1 MNLPNDFVH
10 LHNHSDY
17 SLLDGAM
24 KTGIMAKRAAD
35 LGQRALALTDHGN
48 MFGAVEFYLACEKN
62 KIKPIIGMEAY
73 ISADRFNRKADK
85 INNKAYHLVLL
96 AKNEIGYR
104 NLCKLSTKGYM
115 EGFYYRPR
123 IDHQLLSEHSE
134 GIIGLSACMSGEPSW
149 HLRSGNVKKA
159 TEVANLYKEIL
170 GKDNYFLEI
179 QNHGIE
185 EETRIRELMP
195 QVAKATELGIIATN
209 DCHFLDR
216 AHFEAHDILMAIQT
230 GSLLNDPN
238 RWRSNT
244 PEIYFKDTQE
254 MLNLFQDW
262 PEAVEN
268 TLVVSDMVDFK
279 MELGKLLLPEFELPD
294 GFKTPDEYVEY
305 LSRDGL
311 KDRYPSLTPELE
323 ERLTYE
329 LGIIKTTG
337 YAGYFLIVWDFI
349 DAARRMNIP
358 VGPGRGSAAGS
369 LVCYCMGIT
378 DIDPIRHQLLFE
390 RFLNPERISM
400 PDIDVDF
407 CYERRGDVIEY
418 VAKKYG
424 RENVSQIITFGTMAA
439 RAVIKDVARVLDFSF
454 AESDRISKMVP
465 EEVGITLKKA
475 IEEAPGLKDLPKESE
490 DHALLMRNALVLE
503 GMNRNT
509 GIHAAGVL
517 ITPSPLVEHAP
528 MYRNNK
534 GDITVQFDMNMSE
547 KLGLLK
553 MDFLGLRTLT
563 VIDKAL
569 KLIAET
575 TGKLIKAEDIPTD
588 DEATYTL
595 LQEGRTVGI
604 FQLESSGMQE
614 LVRKMAPTVY
624 DDITAICA
632 LYRPGPLGADMDK
645 VYVERKHGREPVTY
659 KDPCLESILKDT
671 FGVILYQEQVMQIA
685 SKMGGFT
692 MGQADT
698 LRKAMGKKKLEMMAE
713 MKVMFMQGA
722 EKAGYNLSA
731 ADAIYSE
738 MEFFAQYGFNK
749 SHSAAYALLSIQ
761 TAWLKAHHP
770 AEFMAATMSTEMRK
784 SDRITQ
790 LIDEVKAL
798 GITIRPPDINKPS
811 AEFGVQDGEIL
822 FGMGAVK
829 GVGSAAIDVIRDCWR
844 ELGRS
849 FTDIFDLCEN
859 VDLQK
864 VNRKVLDGL
873 TNAGAM
879 DQLPGHR
886 RQILENI
893 SKAIAFGQKTARD
906 RAGGQASLF
915 GGGAAAEV
923 LKPTLTQCE
932 PFDPLVR
939 LSKER
944 AAVGFFL
951 SGHPFEEYRE
961 LIASLP
967 TGTTAQAHGRSEK
980 TWVDLVGVITS
991 HTKHRD
997 RHKRIYAR
1005 CNFEDKSGVMGLVV
1019 YNKLYE
1025 ESQALVECDSVIV
1038 IGGRVQ
1044 VRSDEQREVI
1054 VDRITRIDEVL
1065 GCWVQDVML
1074 EMDLEKAGS
1083 KGVSDLGKL
1092 FDSFGDPC
1100 KIRPLGGQDEKVE
1113 AEATESSSPAQ
1124 AHHEGC
1130 SVQGALGGDIGGIG
1144 GKPVFPASVPKRA
1157 AASLEAPPE
1166 DIGSPGPDPELL
1178 PDPVLARPVP
1188 LVIEVKR
1195 DGRTWLLK
1203 SGGRNLALTLDSLR
1217 ELRNVPG
1224 LHGMHLRAR
1233 LPAPIERKRRF
1244 MGRG

>member
-24 KTGIMAKRAAD
+24 KTGVMAKKAAD
-35 LGQRALALTDHGN
+35 LGQKALALTDHGN

-73 ISADRFNRKADK
+73 IAADRHNRKADK
-85 INNKAYHLVLL
+85 IKNKAFHLVLL

-104 NLCKLSTKGYM
+104 NLCKLSSKGYM

-149 HLRSGNVKKA
+149 HLHSSGNVNRA
-159 TEVANLYKEIL
+159 IEVANVYKDIL
-170 GKDNYFLEI
+170 GPENYFLEI

-185 EETRIRELMP
+185 EEARIRELMP
-195 QVAKATELGIIATN
+195 QVARETGLGIIATN
-209 DCHFLDR
+209 DCHFLDK
-216 AHFEAHDILMAIQT
+216 AHHEAHDILMAIQT
-230 GSLLNDPN
+230 SSLLNDPN
-238 RWRSNT
+238 RWRSAT

-254 MLNLFQDW
+254 MLRLFQDW

-268 TLVVSDMVDFK
+268 TLRVADMVNFK
-279 MELGKLLLPEFELPD
+279 LELGKLLLPVFDLPE
-294 GFKTPDEYVEY
+294 GMETPDDYVEF
-305 LSRDGL
+305 LAREGL
-311 KDRYPSLTPELE
+311 TKRYSAMTDELE
-323 ERLTYE
+323 ERLKYE
-329 LGIIKTTG
+329 LGIIKSMG
-337 YAGYFLIVWDFI
+337 FAGYFLIVWDFI
-349 DAARRMNIP
+349 DAARRMEIP

-418 VAKKYG
+418 VAQKYG

-475 IEEAPGLKDLPKESE
+475 IDEAPGLKDLPKESA

-517 ITPSPLVEHAP
+517 ITPTPLVEHAP
-528 MYRNNK
+528 MYKNNK

-547 KLGLLK
+547 RLGLLK

-588 DEATYTL
+588 DEATYKL

-645 VYVERKHGREPVTY
+645 VYVERKHGREPVSY

-685 SKMGGFT
+685 SKMGGFSL
-692 MGQADT
+692 GQADL
-698 LRKAMGKKKLEMMAE
+698 LRKAMGKKKLDMMAE
-713 MKVMFMQGA
+713 MKVMFMEGA
-722 EKAGYNLSA
+722 QKAGYDLVA
-731 ADAIYSE
+731 ADEIYQE

-761 TAWLKAHHP
+761 TAWLKAHYP

-811 AEFGVQDGEIL
+811 AEFGVHDGEIL

-829 GVGSAAIDVIRDCWR
+829 GVGSAAIDIIRECWQ
-844 ELGRS
+844 ELGRP
-849 FTDIFDLCEN
+849 FQDIFDLCEN

-879 DQLPGHR
+879 DKLPGHR
-886 RQILENI
+886 RQLLENI

-906 RAGGQASLF
+906 KAGGQANLF
-915 GGGAAAEV
+915 GGTASAEI

-961 LIASLP
+961 LIAALQ
-967 TGTTAQAHGRSEK
+967 TGTTAEAHRRNEK
-980 TWVDLVGVITS
+980 AWVSLVGVITS

-997 RHKRIYAR
+997 RHKRVYAR
-1005 CNFEDKSGVMGLVV
+1005 CNFEDKTGVMGLVV
-1019 YNKLYE
+1019 YNKAYA
-1025 ESQALVECDSVIV
+1025 ESQALVESDSILL

-1044 VRSDEQREVI
+1044 VRSDEQREVV

-1083 KGVSDLGKL
+1083 KGVAELGKL
-1092 FDSFGDPC
+1092 FEEFGSPC
-1100 KIRPLGGQDEKVE
+1100 ELRPLGGVE
-1113 AEATESSSPAQ
+1113 NEPEAAGDGPA
-1124 AHHEGC
+1124 AFDKINHDGC
-1130 SVQGALGGDIGGIG
+1130 SVQGALGGELGGG
-1144 GKPVFPASVPKRA
+1144 AHAVKPQAPASPAVETALQEP
-1157 AASLEAPPE
+1157 PPE
-1166 DIGSPGPDPELL
+1166 MDGPDPEFL
-1178 PDPVLARPVP
+1178 PDPILARPVP
-1188 LVIEVKR
+1188 LVVEVER

-1203 SGGRNLALTLDSLR
+1203 SGGRNLALTLESLR
-1217 ELRNVPG
+1217 RLRQIPG
-1224 LHGMHLRAR
+1224 LKKLHLRTKLA
-1233 LPAPIERKRRF
+1233 APIERKQRF

>member
-1 MNLPNDFVH
+1 LNLPNDFVH

-24 KTGIMAKRAAD
+24 KTGVMAKKAAE
-35 LGQRALALTDHGN
+35 LGQKALALTDHGN
-48 MFGAVEFYLACEKN
+48 MFGAVEFYLACEKH
-62 KIKPIIGMEAY
+62 KVKPIIGMEAY
-73 ISADRFNRKADK
+73 IAADRHNRKADK
-85 INNKAYHLVLL
+85 IHNKAYHLVLL
-96 AKNEIGYR
+96 AKNEKGYR
-104 NLCKLSTKGYM
+104 NLCKLSSKGYM

-123 IDHQLLSEHSE
+123 IDHELLSQHSE
-134 GIIGLSACMSGEPSW
+134 GIIGLSACMSGEPSY
-149 HLRSGNVKKA
+149 HLHNSGNVKKA
-159 TEVANLYKEIL
+159 IEVANVYKDIL

-185 EETRIRELMP
+185 EEARIRELMP
-195 QVAKATELGIIATN
+195 QVAKETGLGIVATN
-209 DCHFLDR
+209 DCHFLNK
-216 AHFEAHDILMAIQT
+216 AHHEAHDILMAIQT
-230 GSLLNDPN
+230 SSLLNDPN
-238 RWRSNT
+238 RWRSAT
-244 PEIYFKDTQE
+244 PEIYFKDTKE
-254 MLNLFQDW
+254 MLRLFQDW

-268 TLVVSDMVDFK
+268 TLHIADMVNFK
-279 MELGKLLLPEFELPD
+279 LKLGELLLPVFDLPD
-294 GFKTPDEYVEY
+294 GMETPDDYVEF
-305 LSRDGL
+305 LSREGL
-311 KDRYPSLTPELE
+311 KQRYSEMTEELE
-323 ERLTYE
+323 TRLKYE
-329 LGIIKTTG
+329 LGIIKSMG
-337 YAGYFLIVWDFI
+337 FAGYFLIVWDFI
-349 DAARRMNIP
+349 DAARKMDIP

-407 CYERRGDVIEY
+407 CYEQRGDVIEY
-418 VAKKYG
+418 VARKYG

-475 IEEAPGLKDLPKESE
+475 IDEAPGLKDLPKESD

-517 ITPSPLVEHAP
+517 ITPTPLTEHAP
-528 MYRNNK
+528 MYKNNK

-547 KLGLLK
+547 RLGLLK

-569 KLIAET
+569 KLIEET

-588 DEATYTL
+588 DDAIYKL

-659 KDPCLESILKDT
+659 KDECLEPILKDT

-685 SKMGGFT
+685 SKMGGFSL
-692 MGQADT
+692 GQADL
-698 LRKAMGKKKLEMMAE
+698 LRKAMGKKKLDMMAE
-713 MKVMFMQGA
+713 MKILFMEGA
-722 EKAGYNLSA
+722 EKAGYDLTG
-731 ADAIYSE
+731 ADEIYQE

-829 GVGSAAIDVIRDCWR
+829 GVGAAAIDVIRECWQ
-844 ELGRS
+844 ELDRP
-849 FTDIFDLCEN
+849 FTDIFDLCDN

-879 DQLPGHR
+879 DKLPGHR

-906 RAGGQASLF
+906 RAGGQANLF
-915 GGGAAAEV
+915 GGTASAEV
-923 LKPTLTQCE
+923 LKPTLTEYE

-961 LIASLP
+961 LISALP
-967 TGTTAQAHGRSEK
+967 TGTTAEAHRRHEK
-980 TWVDLVGVITS
+980 TWVNLVGVITS

-997 RHKRIYAR
+997 RHKRVYAR
-1005 CNFEDKSGVMGLVV
+1005 CNFEDKTGVMGLVV
-1019 YNKLYE
+1019 YNKAYA
-1025 ESQALVECDSVIV
+1025 ESQALVESDSVLV

-1044 VRSDEQREVI
+1044 VRSDEQREVV

-1074 EMDLEKAGS
+1074 EMDLDEAGS
-1083 KGVSDLGKL
+1083 KGVAGLGQL
-1092 FDSFGDPC
+1092 FDNYGDPC
-1100 KIRPLGGQDEKVE
+1100 EMRPLGGVE
-1113 AEATESSSPAQ
+1113 AKLEAEEAENEARETPS
-1124 AHHEGC
+1124 HNGC
-1130 SVQGALGGDIGGIG
+1130 SVQGALGGEISGQ
-1144 GKPVFPASVPKRA
+1144 PAPAVSVIPA
-1157 AASLEAPPE
+1157 APAAPAVEQVPDE
-1166 DIGSPGPDPELL
+1166 MGQDPEML
-1178 PDPVLARPVP
+1178 PEPVLARPVP
-1188 LVIEVKR
+1188 LVVEVKR
-1195 DGRTWLLK
+1195 EGRTWLLK
-1203 SGGRNLALTLDSLR
+1203 SGGRNMALTLDSLR
-1217 ELRNVPG
+1217 ELRQVPG
-1224 LHGMHLRAR
+1224 LHEMHLRTK
-1233 LPAPIERKRRF
+1233 LPAPIERKQRF

>member
-24 KTGIMAKRAAD
+24 KPGVMAKKAAD

-48 MFGAVEFYLACEKN
+48 MFGAVEFYLACVKN
-62 KIKPIIGMEAY
+62 KIKPIIGTEAY

-96 AKNEIGYR
+96 AQNEIGYR
-104 NLCKLSTKGYM
+104 NLCKLSSKGYM

-159 TEVANLYKEIL
+159 TEVAQVYKEIL

-185 EETRIRELMP
+185 EEARIRELMP
-195 QVAKATELGIIATN
+195 QVAKNTGLGIVATN
-209 DCHFLDR
+209 DCHFLDK
-216 AHFEAHDILMAIQT
+216 AHHEAHDILMAIQT
-230 GSLLNDPN
+230 SSLLNDPN
-238 RWRSNT
+238 RWRSAT

-254 MLNLFQDW
+254 MLKLFQDW
-262 PEAVEN
+262 PDAVEN
-268 TLVVSDMVDFK
+268 TLRISDMVNFE
-279 MELGKLLLPEFELPD
+279 MELGKLLLPEFDLPE
-294 GFKTPDEYVEY
+294 GFVTPDEYVEH
-305 LSRDGL
+305 LALEGL
-311 KDRYPSLTPELE
+311 KDRYPALTPELE
-323 ERLTYE
+323 ERLNYE

-349 DAARRMNIP
+349 DAARKMSIP

-407 CYERRGDVIEY
+407 CYERRSDVIEY
-418 VAKKYG
+418 VAQKYG
-424 RENVSQIITFGTMAA
+424 QENVSQIITFGTMAA

-475 IEEAPGLKDLPKESE
+475 IDEAPGLKELPKESA

-528 MYRNNK
+528 MYKNNK

-569 KLIAET
+569 KLIEET
-575 TGKLIKAEDIPTD
+575 TGKLMKAEEIPTD
-588 DEATYTL
+588 DEATYKL

-645 VYVERKHGREPVTY
+645 VYVERKHGREAVTY

-692 MGQADT
+692 MGEADT
-698 LRKAMGKKKLEMMAE
+698 LRKAMGKKKLDMMAE
-713 MKVMFMQGA
+713 MKIKFMSGA
-722 EKAGYNLSA
+722 EKANYNLGA
-731 ADAIYSE
+731 ADAIYRE

-798 GITIRPPDINKPS
+798 GITIRPPNINKPS
-811 AEFGVQDGEIL
+811 AEFGVHDGEIL

-829 GVGSAAIDVIRDCWR
+829 GVGSAAIDIIRDCWQ
-844 ELGRS
+844 ELGRP

-879 DQLPGHR
+879 DELPGHR
-886 RQILENI
+886 RQVLENI

-906 RAGGQASLF
+906 RAGGQESLF
-915 GGGAAAEV
+915 GGTPSADV
-923 LKPTLTQCE
+923 LKPSMVACE

-961 LIASLP
+961 LIASLT
-967 TGTTAQAHGRSEK
+967 TGTTAAAHRRHEK
-980 TWVDLVGVITS
+980 TWVNLVGVITS

-1019 YNKLYE
+1019 YNKAYA
-1025 ESQALVECDSVIV
+1025 ESLALVESDSILL

-1044 VRSDEQREVI
+1044 VRSDEQREVV

-1074 EMDLEKAGS
+1074 EMDLDEAGS
-1083 KGVSDLGKL
+1083 KGVAHLGDL
-1092 FDSFGDPC
+1092 FDAYSDPC
-1100 KIRPLGGQDEKVE
+1100 EMRTLGGVDAPVE
-1113 AEATESSSPAQ
+1113 TDDAPNSDMAKIN
-1124 AHHEGC
+1124 HDGC
-1130 SVQGALGGDIGGIG
+1130 SVQGALGGEVGGRSTVVAPFREQVQPDQPEENG
-1144 GKPVFPASVPKRA
+1144 G
-1157 AASLEAPPE
+1157 L
-1166 DIGSPGPDPELL
+1166 GQDPELM
-1178 PDPVLARPVP
+1178 PEPVLARPVP
-1188 LVIEVKR
+1188 LVVEVKR

-1217 ELRNVPG
+1217 ALRKVPG
-1224 LHGMHLRAR
+1224 MQKMHLRVR
-1233 LPAPIERKRRF
+1233 LAAPIERKQRF